1 MSASLIH
8 RLDAILDVLRER
20 LPRQV
25 PGREP
30 DLDPV
35 RRLAASVAFYDR
47 IVNSPLAPLR
57 DRLRAQERID
67 RLLGL
72 DCGADGET
80 DDPLGDLVARLARR
94 VNEQE
99 LLPDVRSEEADP
111 QEPPR

>member
-1 MSASLIH
+1 MNASLIR
-8 RLDAILDVLRER
+8 RLDDILDALRER
-20 LPRQV
+20 VSHRPTSQA
-25 PGREP
+25 P